1 LTIGAEW
8 ALHTLLGD
16 HLSQIMAAKPWQSIR
31 NPSPDN
37 RPDPAA
43 LVEGQIALNTAG
55 ASPAIYFKDA
65 AGNLAK
71 AGAAQVGTTAPNATP
86 GGFAGNSKGEQWLD
100 VTDPAKPVL
109 KVFDGTAWVAAG
121 GATATLPIAT
131 ATVLGGVKVGSGL
144 DVTADGTLS
153 VVMEIVELLGSAD
166 PTAAAPAA
174 TIGNAY
180 IANAAGP
187 ADASWTGIAGKEV
200 AAGDILLFDGT
211 NWIHN
216 QAASVSG
223 VTSVTGVAP
232 VTIGGTATA
241 PEVSVSVAT
250 ATAVGVASF
259 GDGLDISAAG
269 LVTLNADE
277 GTY

>member
-1 LTIGAEW
+1 
-8 ALHTLLGD
+8 
-16 HLSQIMAAKPWQSIR
+16 MAAKAWQSIR
-31 NPSPDN
+31 NASPDT
-37 RPDPAA
+37 RPDPTA
-43 LVEGQIALNTAG
+43 LLEGQIALNIAG
-55 ASPAIYFKDA
+55 ETPAIYFKDA
-65 AGNLAK
+65 AGDLAK

-109 KVFDGTAWVAAG
+109 KVFDGTAWVAA
-121 GATATLPIAT
+121 AAQATLPIAT
-131 ATVLGGVKVGSGL
+131 ATVLGGVKVGTGL

-153 VVMEIVELLGSAD
+153 VVMEVVELLGSAD

-180 IANAAGP
+180 IANAAGV
-187 ADASWTGIAGKEV
+187 ADASWTGIAGKTI
-200 AAGDILLFDGT
+200 AAGDILLYDGT

-216 QAASVSG
+216 QAQSISG

-232 VTIGGTATA
+232 VVIGGTAEA

-259 GDGLDISAAG
+259 GDGLAIDAAG
-269 LVTLNADE
+269 RVTLLADE
-277 GTY
+277 GLYS

>member
-1 LTIGAEW
+1 
-8 ALHTLLGD
+8 
-16 HLSQIMAAKPWQSIR
+16 MAATQWQNLRSATA
-31 NPSPDN
+31 DT
-37 RPDPAA
+37 RPDPAV
-43 LVEGQIALNTAG
+43 LLDGSIAINTA
-55 ASPAIYFKDA
+55 AESPAVFFKDA
-65 AGNLAK
+65 AGDLAK

-109 KVFDGTAWVAAG
+109 KIFDGTAWVA
-121 GATATLPIAT
+121 TTSDATLPIAT

-153 VVMEIVELLGSAD
+153 VVMEVVELLGSAD

-180 IANAAGP
+180 IANKAGAAG
-187 ADASWTGIAGKEV
+187 ATWTGIVGTQV
-200 AAGDILLFDGT
+200 AAGDILLYDGT

-216 QAASVSG
+216 QAASISG

-232 VTIGGTATA
+232 ITIGGTATA
-241 PEVSVSVAT
+241 PEVSVALAT
-250 ATAVGVASF
+250 ATTVGVASF
-259 GDGLDISAAG
+259 GDGLNVDAAG
-269 LVTLNADE
+269 MVTLLSDE
-277 GTY
+277 GLYS